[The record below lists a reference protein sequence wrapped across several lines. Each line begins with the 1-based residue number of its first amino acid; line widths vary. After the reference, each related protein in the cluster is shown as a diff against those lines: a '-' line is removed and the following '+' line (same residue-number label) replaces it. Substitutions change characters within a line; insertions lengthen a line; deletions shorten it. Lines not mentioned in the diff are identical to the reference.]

1 MYMYKLSV
9 GNVNVLRSYFD
20 MYFTVPDEFTEYADG
35 IISGV
40 ADTIPLWSS
49 VYNRE
54 IDALDLY
61 IVSSVPDLSAV
72 VDLGVYCSSVSSW
85 GNSTLDD
92 EGSDKAKALISTAN
106 EEISALRK
114 ATQAKVDKKVDE
126 ARAHLEAE
134 SDTLCIAIMEKILDR
149 RPG

>member
-1 MYMYKLSV
+1 MEIVQRVAL
-9 GNVNVLRSYFD
+9 
-20 MYFTVPDEFTEYADG
+20 
-35 IISGV
+35 ISINATFFV
-40 ADTIPLWSS
+40 QLISFLLFLFVINRIMFKPL
-49 VYNRE
+49 
-54 IDALDLY
+54 
-61 IVSSVPDLSAV
+61 
-72 VDLGVYCSSVSSW
+72 LGVMDKREEHIEDLEGQIQTSREKLDDINALLFTKEEAAREEADIR
-85 GNSTLDD
+85 NSTLDD